1 MNVHKL
7 APVLAA
13 VLLATVSL
21 AAQTQESQS
30 MKLLRLKSAQ
40 LSLELKKA
48 DFDRYLKL
56 KEDGLTSEADFAQRQ
71 TAYLQAQVDY
81 QQALINFM
89 GSEARISVASAV
101 KFQDRSGKK
110 FVRVSLRYMSK
121 ELKELANLKISAEDL
136 FPLDFMKE
144 LKDVYVSLLSEGK
157 VISDP
162 YEKTIASLPIE
173 TEREVTFQLL
183 KDVENLDI
191 SVSYSGKTETTSVF
205 LQKGISANM
214 VTVNSAQFSQEA
226 DLESTATYDLSLEK
240 FSGEANVFKLEAV
253 NLPTQITYEFSDPT
267 SSARLSQIKFSE
279 GVTSLKLQLKLYL
292 PKNPDERVVLDKPL
306 EFFVVALDND
316 QTLKFREVESAAGAA
331 GIGLK
336 EIEVLK
342 AGSVKL
348 ELIPRGV
355 PKVEVQA
362 VNLYHEIKAGDNISM
377 DVTIRNTGT
386 RKLDNVRVFCDLPLN
401 WRVEIKP
408 DLIPT
413 LEQNKDEVVSINF
426 LPPAGVSVGDYEPKI
441 RTDAVA
447 DNRRVESED
456 KIVRIHISSK
466 ANVLGIGALIA
477 MLLIPLGMYVNQLD
491 YARKKIAE
499 LQAKDP
505 TVDWWNTAV
514 DMSDRPRFEYREEA
528 LGGRVQAA
536 LPTFLLLLGYG
547 LVFFVLAY
555 ISFLK
560 YDVR

>member
-1 MNVHKL
+1 MKVLRLLGIPL
-7 APVLAA
+7 AFLIVLSAA
-13 VLLATVSL
+13 
-21 AAQTQESQS
+21 AAQVQESQN

-40 LSLELKKA
+40 LTLELKKA

-56 KEDGLTSEADFAQRQ
+56 KEDGLASEADFAQRQ

-81 QQALINFM
+81 QQALISFM

-110 FVRVSLRYMSK
+110 FVRVGLRYASK
-121 ELKELANLKISAEDL
+121 ELKELANLKINAEDL

-162 YEKTIASLPIE
+162 YEKTIATLPIE
-173 TEREVTFQLL
+173 SLRDVTFQLL
-183 KDVENLDI
+183 KDVESLDI
-191 SVSYSGKTETTSVF
+191 SISYSGKTEKTSVY
-205 LQKGISANM
+205 LQKGVSANM

-267 SSARLSQIKFSE
+267 TSARLSQIKFSE

-292 PKNPDERVVLDKPL
+292 PKNPDDRVVLDKPL
-306 EFFVVALDND
+306 EFFVLALDND
-316 QTLKFREVESAAGAA
+316 QTEKLRALEGAA
-331 GIGLK
+331 GSAGLGA
-336 EIEVLK
+336 EAVDGLK
-342 AGSVKL
+342 AGLVKL

-362 VNLYHEIKAGDNISM
+362 VNLYHEIKVGETIGM

-386 RKLDNVRVFCDLPLN
+386 RKLNNIRVFCDLPLN
-401 WRVEIKP
+401 WRVEITP
-408 DLIPT
+408 DLIAG
-413 LEQNKDEVVSINF
+413 LEQNKDEVVKIKF
-426 LPPAGVSVGDYEPKI
+426 LPPDGVSVGDYEPKI
-441 RTDAVA
+441 RTDALA

-466 ANVLGIGALIA
+466 ANVIGIGAL
-477 MLLIPLGMYVNQLD
+477 V
-491 YARKKIAE
+491 
-499 LQAKDP
+499 
-505 TVDWWNTAV
+505 
-514 DMSDRPRFEYREEA
+514 
-528 LGGRVQAA
+528 
-536 LPTFLLLLGYG
+536 LLLVG
-547 LVFFVLAY
+547 LLVGIVVFGIKLT
-555 ISFLK
+555 
-560 YDVR
+560 RR

>member
-1 MNVHKL
+1 MKIPK
-7 APVLAA
+7 PVFIAAA
-13 VLLATVSL
+13 VLLLIGAL

-56 KEDGLTSEADFAQRQ
+56 KEEGLTSEADFAQRQ

-101 KFQDRSGKK
+101 KYQDRSGKK
-110 FVRVSLRYMSK
+110 FVRVALRYASK
-121 ELKELANLKISAEDL
+121 ELKELANLNIDAVDL

-162 YEKTIASLPIE
+162 YEKTIASLPLE
-173 TEREVTFQLL
+173 TERDVTFQLL

-191 SVSYSGKTETTSVF
+191 SVSYSGKTERTAVY
-205 LQKGISANM
+205 LQKGVSANM

-267 SSARLSQIKFSE
+267 TSARLSQIKFSE
-279 GVTSLKLQLKLYL
+279 GVTNLKLQLKLYL
-292 PKNPDERVVLDKPL
+292 PKNPDDRVVLDKPL
-306 EFFVVALDND
+306 EFFVLALDND
-316 QTLKFREVESAAGAA
+316 QTLKLRELETAAPDGAA
-331 GIGLK
+331 GIGPK
-336 EIEVLK
+336 EIDGLK

-377 DVTIRNTGT
+377 EVTIRNTGT
-386 RKLDNVRVFCDLPLN
+386 RKLNNVRVFCDLPLN

-408 DLIPT
+408 DLIT
-413 LEQNKDEVVSINF
+413 ILEQNKDEVISIKF
-426 LPPAGVSVGDYEPKI
+426 LPPDGVSVGDYEPKI

-466 ANVLGIGALIA
+466 ANVLGIGAL
-477 MLLIPLGMYVNQLD
+477 V
-491 YARKKIAE
+491 
-499 LQAKDP
+499 
-505 TVDWWNTAV
+505 
-514 DMSDRPRFEYREEA
+514 
-528 LGGRVQAA
+528 
-536 LPTFLLLLGYG
+536 LLLVG
-547 LVFFVLAY
+547 LLVGIVVFGIKLT
-555 ISFLK
+555 
-560 YDVR
+560 RR

>member
-1 MNVHKL
+1 MKIL
-7 APVLAA
+7 RLLSIPAA
-13 VLLATVSL
+13 LLLLFSFA
-21 AAQTQESQS
+21 AAQTQESQN

-81 QQALINFM
+81 QQALISFM
-89 GSEARISVASAV
+89 GSEARISVARAV
-101 KFQDRSGKK
+101 KYQDRSGKK
-110 FVRVSLRYMSK
+110 FVRVGLRYASK
-121 ELKELANLKISAEDL
+121 ELKELANLKINAEDL

-162 YEKTIASLPIE
+162 YEKTVATLPIE
-173 TEREVTFQLL
+173 TERDVTFQLL
-183 KDVENLDI
+183 KDVENLDV
-191 SVSYSGKTETTSVF
+191 SVSYSGKTETTSVY
-205 LQKGISANM
+205 LQKGVSANM

-267 SSARLSQIKFSE
+267 TSARLSQIKFSE
-279 GVTSLKLQLKLYL
+279 GITSLKLQLKLFL

-306 EFFVVALDND
+306 EFFVLALDND
-316 QTLKFREVESAAGAA
+316 QTEKLRGLETAAGGAG
-331 GIGLK
+331 GIGAAA
-336 EIEVLK
+336 IETLN
-342 AGSVKL
+342 AGFVKL

-362 VNLYHEIKAGDNISM
+362 VNLYHEIKVGDTISM

-386 RKLDNVRVFCDLPLN
+386 RKLNNVRVFCDLPLN

-408 DLIPT
+408 DLIGT
-413 LEQNKDEVVSINF
+413 LEQNKDEVVKIKF
-426 LPPAGVSVGDYEPKI
+426 LPPDGVSVGDYEPKI
-441 RTDAVA
+441 RTDALA

-466 ANVLGIGALIA
+466 ANVLGIGAL
-477 MLLIPLGMYVNQLD
+477 V
-491 YARKKIAE
+491 
-499 LQAKDP
+499 
-505 TVDWWNTAV
+505 
-514 DMSDRPRFEYREEA
+514 
-528 LGGRVQAA
+528 
-536 LPTFLLLLGYG
+536 LLLVG
-547 LVFFVLAY
+547 LLVGIVVFGIKLT
-555 ISFLK
+555 
-560 YDVR
+560 RR

>member
-1 MNVHKL
+1 MK
-7 APVLAA
+7 VLRLLSIPAA
-13 VLLATVSL
+13 LLLLFSFA
-21 AAQTQESQS
+21 AAQTQESQN

-81 QQALINFM
+81 QQALISFM

-101 KFQDRSGKK
+101 KYQDRSGKK
-110 FVRVSLRYMSK
+110 FVRVGLRYASK
-121 ELKELANLKISAEDL
+121 ELKQLANLKINAEDL

-162 YEKTIASLPIE
+162 YEKTVASLPIE
-173 TEREVTFQLL
+173 TERDVTFQLL
-183 KDVENLDI
+183 KDVENLDV
-191 SVSYSGKTETTSVF
+191 SVSYSGKTEKTSVY

-267 SSARLSQIKFSE
+267 TSARLSQIKFSE
-279 GVTSLKLQLKLYL
+279 GITSLKLQLKLFL
-292 PKNPDERVVLDKPL
+292 PKNPDERVILDKPL
-306 EFFVVALDND
+306 EFFVLALDND
-316 QTLKFREVESAAGAA
+316 QTEKLRGLEAAAGGAG
-331 GIGLK
+331 GIGAAA
-336 EIEVLK
+336 IETLNV
-342 AGSVKL
+342 GFVKL

-362 VNLYHEIKAGDNISM
+362 VNLYHEIKVGDTISM

-386 RKLDNVRVFCDLPLN
+386 RKLNNVRVFCDLPLN
-401 WRVEIKP
+401 WRVEIAP
-408 DLIPT
+408 DLIAT
-413 LEQNKDEVVSINF
+413 LEQNKDEVVKIKF
-426 LPPAGVSVGDYEPKI
+426 LPPEGVSVGDYEPKI
-441 RTDAVA
+441 RTDALA

-466 ANVLGIGALIA
+466 ANVLGIGAL
-477 MLLIPLGMYVNQLD
+477 V
-491 YARKKIAE
+491 
-499 LQAKDP
+499 
-505 TVDWWNTAV
+505 
-514 DMSDRPRFEYREEA
+514 
-528 LGGRVQAA
+528 
-536 LPTFLLLLGYG
+536 LLLVG
-547 LVFFVLAY
+547 LLVGIVVFGIKLT
-555 ISFLK
+555 
-560 YDVR
+560 RR

>member
-1 MNVHKL
+1 MKVLRLL
-7 APVLAA
+7 AIPLA
-13 VLLATVSL
+13 VLIVLSAA
-21 AAQTQESQS
+21 AAQVQESQN

-40 LSLELKKA
+40 LTLELKKA
-48 DFDRYLKL
+48 DFERYLKL
-56 KEDGLTSEADFAQRQ
+56 KEDGLASEADFAQRQ

-81 QQALINFM
+81 QQALISFM

-101 KFQDRSGKK
+101 KYQDRSGKK
-110 FVRVSLRYMSK
+110 FVRVGLRYASK
-121 ELKELANLKISAEDL
+121 ELKELANLKINAEDL

-162 YEKTIASLPIE
+162 YEKTIATLPIE
-173 TEREVTFQLL
+173 SLRDVTFQLL

-191 SVSYSGKTETTSVF
+191 SISYSGKTEKTSVY
-205 LQKGISANM
+205 LQKGVSANM

-267 SSARLSQIKFSE
+267 TSARLSQIKFSE

-292 PKNPDERVVLDKPL
+292 PKNPDDRVVLDKPL
-306 EFFVVALDND
+306 EFFVLALDND
-316 QTLKFREVESAAGAA
+316 QTAKLRALEGAA
-331 GIGLK
+331 GGAGLGA
-336 EIEVLK
+336 EAVDGLK

-362 VNLYHEIKAGDNISM
+362 VNLYHEIKVGDTIAM

-386 RKLDNVRVFCDLPLN
+386 RKLNNIRVFCDLPLN
-401 WRVEIKP
+401 WRVEIAP
-408 DLIPT
+408 DLIAG
-413 LEQNKDEVVSINF
+413 LEQNKDEVVKIKF
-426 LPPAGVSVGDYEPKI
+426 LPPDGVSVGDYEPKI
-441 RTDAVA
+441 RTDALA

-466 ANVLGIGALIA
+466 ANVLGIGAL
-477 MLLIPLGMYVNQLD
+477 V
-491 YARKKIAE
+491 
-499 LQAKDP
+499 
-505 TVDWWNTAV
+505 
-514 DMSDRPRFEYREEA
+514 
-528 LGGRVQAA
+528 
-536 LPTFLLLLGYG
+536 LLLVG
-547 LVFFVLAY
+547 LLVGIVVFGIKLT
-555 ISFLK
+555 
-560 YDVR
+560 RR

>member
-1 MNVHKL
+1 MKFHKI
-7 APVLAA
+7 VLILTAILLL
-13 VLLATVSL
+13 VLLL
-21 AAQTQESQS
+21 PAQTQDSQS

-40 LSLELKKA
+40 LSLDLKKA

-56 KEDGLTSEADFAQRQ
+56 KEEGLASEADFSQRQ
-71 TAYLQAQVDY
+71 TSYLQAQVDY
-81 QQALINFM
+81 QQALISFM

-101 KFQDRSGKK
+101 KFQDGSGKK
-110 FVRVSLRYMSK
+110 FVRVSLRYASK

-144 LKDVYVSLLSEGK
+144 IKDVYVSLLSESK
-157 VISDP
+157 IVSDP
-162 YEKTIASLPIE
+162 YEKSVASMPIE

-183 KDVENLDI
+183 KDVENLEI
-191 SVSYSGKTETTSVF
+191 SISYSGKTEKTSVY
-205 LQKGISANM
+205 LQKGVSANI

-226 DLESTATYDLSLEK
+226 DLESTATFDLSLEK

-253 NLPTQITYEFSDPT
+253 NLPQQITYEFSDPT

-292 PKNPDERVVLDKPL
+292 PKNPDDRVVLDKPL
-306 EFFVVALDND
+306 EFFVLALDND
-316 QTLKFREVESAAGAA
+316 QTLKLRAIETAGA
-331 GIGLK
+331 GIGPK
-336 EIEVLK
+336 EIEGLK

-362 VNLYHEIKAGDNISM
+362 VNLYHEIKAGDDISM

-386 RKLDNVRVFCDLPLN
+386 RKLNNIRVYCDLPLN

-408 DLIPT
+408 DLLPI
-413 LEQNKDEVVSINF
+413 LEQSKDEVVSIKF

-456 KIVRIHISSK
+456 KIVRIHITSK
-466 ANVLGIGALIA
+466 ANVLGIGAL
-477 MLLIPLGMYVNQLD
+477 V
-491 YARKKIAE
+491 
-499 LQAKDP
+499 
-505 TVDWWNTAV
+505 
-514 DMSDRPRFEYREEA
+514 
-528 LGGRVQAA
+528 
-536 LPTFLLLLGYG
+536 LLLVG
-547 LVFFVLAY
+547 LLVGIVVFGIKLT
-555 ISFLK
+555 
-560 YDVR
+560 RR